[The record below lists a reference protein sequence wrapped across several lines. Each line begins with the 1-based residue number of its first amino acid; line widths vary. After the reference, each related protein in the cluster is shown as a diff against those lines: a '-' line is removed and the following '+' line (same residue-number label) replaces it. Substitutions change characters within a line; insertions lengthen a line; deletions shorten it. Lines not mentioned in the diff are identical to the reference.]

1 MMGPKETCKVKTRE
15 VIRKCDWSIDALWY
29 DVHSFPTKNDL
40 GCWFVTPSMEQKNG
54 GAYYCDLA
62 CHQEENDSLQIIC
75 MAGSHYGM
83 GYEYPKKGEK

>member
-1 MMGPKETCKVKTRE
+1 
-15 VIRKCDWSIDALWY
+15 
-29 DVHSFPTKNDL
+29 
-40 GCWFVTPSMEQKNG
+40 MEQKNG